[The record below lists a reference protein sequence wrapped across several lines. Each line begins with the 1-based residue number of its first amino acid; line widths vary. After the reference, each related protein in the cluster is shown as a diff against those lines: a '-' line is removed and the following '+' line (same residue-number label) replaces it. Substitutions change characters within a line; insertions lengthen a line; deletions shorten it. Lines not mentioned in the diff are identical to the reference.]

1 MELLRCLLYV
11 HVDPPPMLY
20 ISRQILRDS
29 EALEI
34 SHQDDEEG
42 NTVNSFFLL
51 YEYIVNILTFIDY

>member
-42 NTVNSFFLL
+42 NTVNSFFFAL
-51 YEYIVNILTFIDY
+51 